1 MEQSKIDRI
10 SQLTRIAR
18 QRELTEEE
26 QQERQALR
34 REYID
39 SVKQSLA
46 GQLDN
51 TVIVDPQ
58 GNRRPLKPRGPV
70 NCEDHHGRLRFFGIF
85 DAGVGRFGA
94 AGLRTVV
101 DFGAVRAAAQPRG
114 TGQSCGKCPPSRR
127 PRPAFILSHAGI
139 SVAGGNPAGGI
150 CFWNKLGAISAFG
163 NGDGLL

>member
-39 SVKQSLA
+39 SVKASLT

-51 TVIVDPQ
+51 TYIIGPD
-58 GNRRPLKPRGPV
+58 GTKRRLPKR
-70 NCEDHHGRLRFFGIF
+70 
-85 DAGVGRFGA
+85 
-94 AGLRTVV
+94 
-101 DFGAVRAAAQPRG
+101 
-114 TGQSCGKCPPSRR
+114 K
-127 PRPAFILSHAGI
+127 
-139 SVAGGNPAGGI
+139 
-150 CFWNKLGAISAFG
+150 
-163 NGDGLL
+163 

>member
-10 SQLTRIAR
+10 SQLNRIAR

-70 NCEDHHGRLRFFGIF
+70 N
-85 DAGVGRFGA
+85 
-94 AGLRTVV
+94 
-101 DFGAVRAAAQPRG
+101 
-114 TGQSCGKCPPSRR
+114 
-127 PRPAFILSHAGI
+127 
-139 SVAGGNPAGGI
+139 
-150 CFWNKLGAISAFG
+150 
-163 NGDGLL
+163 